1 MFNIKNLL
9 LTLATTA
16 FFSLFVFS
24 GIKMYN
30 ERILIAS
37 NDTSSS
43 AESTPTDSTETDAD
57 ADINVSPSDSDIVIA
72 KNGKKFQPAFAY
84 NYKVKGKKY
93 STYSNSTGFKQTGV
107 ASWYGGSFHGRK
119 TANGERFN
127 MNTLTAAHK
136 SLPLVT
142 YAKVINLENNKS
154 VVVKINDRGPF
165 HGNRIIDLSRA
176 AAQKLGMIHKGT
188 TKVQVIAL

>member
-9 LTLATTA
+9 LTLTTVA
-16 FFSLFVFS
+16 FLSLFVFS

-30 ERILIAS
+30 ERLLIVS
-37 NDTSSS
+37 SDTSSS
-43 AESTPTDSTETDAD
+43 TDSTDSDSTNTDS
-57 ADINVSPSDSDIVIA
+57 DINLSPSDSDIVIA
-72 KNGKKFQPAFAY
+72 KNDKKFQPNFAY

>member
-9 LTLATTA
+9 LTIATVA
-16 FFSLFVFS
+16 VLSLIVFS
-24 GIKMYN
+24 GIKMYK
-30 ERILIAS
+30 EQSLVEAS
-37 NDTSSS
+37 D
-43 AESTPTDSTETDAD
+43 ETT
-57 ADINVSPSDSDIVIA
+57 NSVENTNPSDEDVVIA
-72 KNGKKFQPAFAY
+72 KKNKNFKPTIAY
-84 NYKVKGKKY
+84 NYKVKGKRY
-93 STYSNSTGFKQTGV
+93 ATYANSDGFKQTGT
-107 ASWYGGSFHGRK
+107 ASWYGGSFHGKK

-176 AAQKLGMIHKGT
+176 AAQKIGMIHKGT